1 MICCVRVFFFSGV
14 VWRVS
19 VSCVA
24 VSRESVS
31 FRTCPACWCRLL
43 VVCVSLC
50 TRPRLRQSVA
60 RRPPAPA
67 PGRRGVAP
75 QLEGSRPGVPLGVPT
90 DPGICHH
97 RLCFNWRPMWGLPLL
112 RGLFCFRG
120 LQAGGKSVC
129 WFGGRF
135 RGPVCLGA
143 VLAAATGG
151 SDVTEFAGWLRSHR
165 GFGVLCWSGGCVGR
179 WPEIELIDTRVGP
192 IALCVC
198 VRVPWLGG

>member
-1 MICCVRVFFFSGV
+1 MLAGLGLPVLASLAPGACVRS
-14 VWRVS
+14 
-19 VSCVA
+19 A
-24 VSRESVS
+24 
-31 FRTCPACWCRLL
+31 PIPL
-43 VVCVSLC
+43 
-50 TRPRLRQSVA
+50 PRQSVA

-75 QLEGSRPGVPLGVPT
+75 HLGVSRPGVPLGVPT
-90 DPGICHH
+90 DPGIVIIDFISTGAQCGA
-97 RLCFNWRPMWGLPLL
+97 CFFFVASPA
-112 RGLFCFRG
+112 FVA

-192 IALCVC
+192 IALHVCAGAVAWWLSSAQSVSCGCV
-198 VRVPWLGG
+198 VMGDSSPT